1 MGEQEAEFAAF
12 LRLLDE
18 CGCLE
23 HVIVVGSW
31 AELVYGRAGLLEGF
45 DPNIRTMDIDF
56 LIRNLRRP
64 VPSASLA
71 AVARRAGYL
80 VSSDRLNGITKIYD
94 KKGLEI
100 EFLIGKVGA
109 GLEPALK
116 TNLGVTAQTLWHMDI
131 LSRGMLTVNYL
142 GLEVNVPRPEAY
154 AVHKMVINS
163 ERGVKAKKDALAVV
177 RIWPYLDR
185 EALSGVMDSLSRKER
200 NRALAIA
207 ELHSLSFKA

>member
-18 CGCLE
+18 CDCLE

-80 VSSDRLNGITKIYD
+80 VSSDRLNGITKIYE

-100 EFLIGKVGA
+100 EFLIGKVGETHVERDDASCAHVHGRSRTTA
-109 GLEPALK
+109 GGIHVARMC
-116 TNLGVTAQTLWHMDI
+116 TGAR
-131 LSRGMLTVNYL
+131 SAR
-142 GLEVNVPRPEAY
+142 R
-154 AVHKMVINS
+154 
-163 ERGVKAKKDALAVV
+163 
-177 RIWPYLDR
+177 
-185 EALSGVMDSLSRKER
+185 
-200 NRALAIA
+200 
-207 ELHSLSFKA
+207 